1 MQPKAKYTLYV
12 LASAAAV
19 IVYAALLWRG
29 PWWIDGAHLRTSNL
43 EPADGVVITGF
54 RTTLVALGAGA
65 IATMGLYY
73 THRAHQQTRQLF
85 DHTRSKDREQVDLM
99 REGQVTERYVEAI
112 KLLSSENLTQQLG
125 GIYALERIMQDS
137 EKDRRTVIEVL
148 AAFIREAP
156 KVSESGETDGSQ
168 AKARPNLAAIQA
180 ALVVLSKRPDPES
193 GFTLENSDLDNLNAV
208 HLNLRNVY
216 LRYASLNNLSAYEV
230 DLRGAFLRHASL
242 SGANLE
248 GANLDGTYLR
258 YADLTHTYLRRA
270 SMTDAELQGA
280 DLTDSELDVE
290 SLVKA
295 KLTSTTLLPPDL
307 QSDERVRFRI
317 QECEKEQ
324 HNPDRSS

>member
-1 MQPKAKYTLYV
+1 
-12 LASAAAV
+12 
-19 IVYAALLWRG
+19 
-29 PWWIDGAHLRTSNL
+29 
-43 EPADGVVITGF
+43 
-54 RTTLVALGAGA
+54 
-65 IATMGLYY
+65 
-73 THRAHQQTRQLF
+73 
-85 DHTRSKDREQVDLM
+85 M